1 MTSRQTRD
9 SDTPSRDSTD
19 TSAQTT
25 IPAKD
30 VGVTLTISE
39 KALKKLDQ
47 IQEETIK
54 AAHDDQKF
62 SWR

>member
-1 MTSRQTRD
+1 MQSRQTRD
-9 SDTPSRDSTD
+9 SAEPSQETTHGSNRKTI
-19 TSAQTT
+19 SARE
-25 IPAKD
+25 

-39 KALKKLDQ
+39 KALKQLDQ

-54 AAHDDQKF
+54 AAQEDQKF

>member
-1 MTSRQTRD
+1 MTSRQIRD
-9 SDTPSRDSTD
+9 SETPSRESTD
-19 TSAQTT
+19 TSARTT

-54 AAHDDQKF
+54 AAQDDQKF